1 MILQLEHTLQV
12 QVVAVLK
19 NKKSIHINIDAEDHA
34 NFKVQCVKRQL
45 SMQEVFAAFAHRIG
59 IEGSDMIRFLDK
71 IALDKNVSKAKKTYT
86 KNDIDTIFN
95 LIEED
100 NSQES

>member
-1 MILQLEHTLQV
+1 
-12 QVVAVLK
+12 
-19 NKKSIHINIDAEDHA
+19 
-34 NFKVQCVKRQL
+34 
-45 SMQEVFAAFAHRIG
+45 MQEVFAAFAHRIG

-100 NSQES
+100 NSQESWYIYHIHQEKIMSIEEIKAAVKNYAWR